1 MKNFISPNSES
12 CEGKKKLQK
21 LFEAQDVVVN
31 NTDLDTDGGED
42 AEVSLLH
49 AHEDQLEVVE
59 IGRGQRQGA
68 GEVLDRVRF

>member
-1 MKNFISPNSES
+1 MIV
-12 CEGKKKLQK
+12 L
-21 LFEAQDVVVN
+21 LHRLID

-59 IGRGQRQGA
+59 VGRGQRQGA

>member
-1 MKNFISPNSES
+1 MYHVIMYISNEISHLYS
-12 CEGKKKLQK
+12 
-21 LFEAQDVVVN
+21 
-31 NTDLDTDGGED
+31 DGGED

-59 IGRGQRQGA
+59 VGGGQRQGA